1 MATPPVALGLL
12 SLSNPNPGESL
23 GALFQTVGFTQLAN
37 ATGNP
42 AMSVP
47 LSWDADGLPIGAQF
61 MARMNDEATLFR
73 LAAQL
78 EEARPWF
85 SRRPPC

>member
-1 MATPPVALGLL
+1 VL
-12 SLSNPNPGESL
+12 SLSNPNPGESIATL
-23 GALFQTVGFTQLAN
+23 LQTVGFTQLAN

-47 LSWDADGLPIGAQF
+47 LFWDGEGLPIGSQF
-61 MARMNDEATLFR
+61 VGRMDDEATLFR

-78 EEARPWF
+78 EQARPWF
-85 SRRPPC
+85 DRRPPLDV

>member
-1 MATPPVALGLL
+1 MLDNL
-12 SLSNPNPGESL
+12 SR
-23 GALFQTVGFTQLAN
+23 TVGFTQLLN
-37 ATGNP
+37 ATGHP

-47 LSWDADGLPIGAQF
+47 LTWNDAGLPIGLQF
-61 MARMNDEATLFR
+61 VGRYAGEATLFR

-85 SRRPPC
+85 ERRPLSLT

>member
-1 MATPPVALGLL
+1 ML
-12 SLSNPNPGESL
+12 SLSNPNPGESIRT
-23 GALFQTVGFTQLAN
+23 LFQTVGFTQLAN

-47 LSWDADGLPIGAQF
+47 LYWDADGLPIGSHF
-61 MARMNDEATLFR
+61 IGRMDDEATLFR

-85 SRRPPC
+85 DRRPPLP